1 VSEQQEAVLPGR
13 YVVGVD
19 GSEASIDALRWA
31 VAEANAH
38 GGGVVRAVLVWE
50 VPYGGLATSMAQ
62 GPYGLPNT
70 TILEEQAS
78 LRLQSCIEALGDTS
92 AVEVR
97 AEVLEGQPTSVLLE
111 LSREADL
118 VVVGSRG
125 HGGFASLL
133 LGSVS
138 AQVVRHA
145 HCSVVVIRP
154 PA

>member
-1 VSEQQEAVLPGR
+1 M
-13 YVVGVD
+13 
-19 GSEASIDALRWA
+19 A
-31 VAEANAH
+31 VAITPAMIATSQEINMPRNRSNRERSPVARSSSDGNAH

-97 AEVLEGQPTSVLLE
+97 AEVLLQ
-111 LSREADL
+111 
-118 VVVGSRG
+118 RG
-125 HGGFASLL
+125 VAP
-133 LGSVS
+133 S
-138 AQVVRHA
+138 AQILTA
-145 HCSVVVIRP
+145 
-154 PA
+154 